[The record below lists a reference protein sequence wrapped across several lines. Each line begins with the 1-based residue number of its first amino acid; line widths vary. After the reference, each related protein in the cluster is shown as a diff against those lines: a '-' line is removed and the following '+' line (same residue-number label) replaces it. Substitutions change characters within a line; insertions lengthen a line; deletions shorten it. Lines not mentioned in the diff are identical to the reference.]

1 MNFWGHQR
9 QCPAGRGV
17 QGLGNAE
24 LQLRFDEGRQQRYF
38 SDRRD
43 LLECVLRVGAQSPH
57 PRFEVWGEGEPVLLA
72 DGREAGKRFELFEVL
87 DLSEDGLRERL
98 AEELRALD
106 GSVES

>member
-1 MNFWGHQR
+1 M
-9 QCPAGRGV
+9 
-17 QGLGNAE
+17 GNAE

-87 DLSEDGLRERL
+87 DLSEEGQRERI
-98 AEELRALD
+98 ASELHALQ
-106 GSVES
+106 GGGEP

>member
-1 MNFWGHQR
+1 MGTNE
-9 QCPAGRGV
+9 CPPERGI

-72 DGREAGKRFELFEVL
+72 DGREAGKRFELLEVL
-87 DLSEDGLRERL
+87 DLSEDGVREHV
-98 AEELRALD
+98 ADELRSLE
-106 GSVES
+106 GGGES

>member
-1 MNFWGHQR
+1 MNFPGQM
-9 QCPAGRGV
+9 PGGKGGP
-17 QGLGNAE
+17 GLGNAE

-87 DLSEDGLRERL
+87 DLTEDGLRERL
-98 AEELRALD
+98 ADELRALD
-106 GSVES
+106 VGDEP

>member
-1 MNFWGHQR
+1 MSFRRHRHRRPG
-9 QCPAGRGV
+9 GRGV

-43 LLECVLRVGAQSPH
+43 LIECVLRVSAQSPH
-57 PRFEVWGEGEPVLLA
+57 PRFEVWGEGEPVVLA

-87 DLSEDGLRERL
+87 DLSEDGRRERL
-98 AEELRALD
+98 AEELHELETD
-106 GSVES
+106 GES

>member
-1 MNFWGHQR
+1 M
-9 QCPAGRGV
+9 
-17 QGLGNAE
+17 GNAE

-43 LLECVLRVGAQSPH
+43 LIECVLRVGAQSPH

-87 DLSEDGLRERL
+87 DLSEEGQRERL
-98 AEELRALD
+98 AEELHALEKD
-106 GSVES
+106 GES

>member
-1 MNFWGHQR
+1 M
-9 QCPAGRGV
+9 
-17 QGLGNAE
+17 GNAE

-57 PRFEVWGEGEPVLLA
+57 PRFEVWGQGAPVLLA

-87 DLSEDGLRERL
+87 DLSEDGMRDRLAIELRE
-98 AEELRALD
+98 LRGAD
-106 GSVES
+106 Q

>member
-1 MNFWGHQR
+1 
-9 QCPAGRGV
+9 
-17 QGLGNAE
+17 LGNAE

-57 PRFEVWGEGEPVLLA
+57 PRFEVWGQGKPVLLA

-87 DLSEDGLRERL
+87 DLSEDGMRERL
-98 AEELRALD
+98 VDELRSLER
-106 GSVES
+106 GSES